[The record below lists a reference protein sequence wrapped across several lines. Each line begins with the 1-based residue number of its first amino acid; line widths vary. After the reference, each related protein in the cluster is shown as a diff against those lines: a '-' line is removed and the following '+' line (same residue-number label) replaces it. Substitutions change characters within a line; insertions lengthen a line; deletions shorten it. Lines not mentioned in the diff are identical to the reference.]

1 MKAYAKIPTEELINR
16 IKAGDQEAF
25 KLLIVQYEKLIWKMI
40 HDTEVGK
47 SNDAED
53 IFQEVCSAI
62 WRGIRKIKQL
72 DPRGWDASV
81 QSWIRAIVHNKCV
94 DYSRSK
100 QRREVPHS
108 DEEIQQFWV
117 GSSRDKFK
125 QKELNAK
132 LHDAIAELSEIYR
145 EAVELHY
152 LYGWKIDEIATMED
166 DLVVG
171 TIKSRLH
178 EARKKLRASF
188 GPSGMES

>member
-25 KLLIVQYEKLIWKMI
+25 NFLLVQYEKLIWKMI

-47 SNDAED
+47 SNDAAD

-108 DEEIQQFWV
+108 DEEIQQLIDE
-117 GSSRDKFK
+117 GSLTESNLGEPAVKLADGM
-125 QKELNAK
+125 AK
-132 LHDAIAELSEIYR
+132 LEPIYR
-145 EAVELHY
+145 EVIELHDIQ
-152 LYGWKIDEIATMED
+152 GWKISEIAKKIGVPE
-166 DLVVG
+166 G
-171 TIKSRLH
+171 TVKWRLH
-178 EARKKLRASF
+178 EGRKTLRKHCT
-188 GPSGMES
+188 